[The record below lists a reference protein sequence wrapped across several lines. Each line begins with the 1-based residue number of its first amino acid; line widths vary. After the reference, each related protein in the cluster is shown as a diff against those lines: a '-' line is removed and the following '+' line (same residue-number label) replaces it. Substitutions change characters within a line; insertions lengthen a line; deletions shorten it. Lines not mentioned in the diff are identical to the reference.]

1 MGVLLIIYTISFIL
15 CVLYTCYLI
24 YTTYDEEA
32 LQFYKSKNIS
42 IDKLNTGIK
51 ILSVGSVIPVVNT
64 LYVVYAIIIITREFF
79 FY

>member
-1 MGVLLIIYTISFIL
+1 MGILLTIYTISFIL
-15 CVLYTCYLI
+15 CALYAYYLI
-24 YTTYDEEA
+24 YTTYDEES

-79 FY
+79 ID